1 MLRSSS
7 EKYKVCQYEYEEG
20 MSCGSDI
27 VFIFLFLKIKNFHI
41 KYKNSYKK
49 LDLLCILKKAF
60 KIIIKI

>member
-7 EKYKVCQYEYEEG
+7 EKYKVCQYEYGEG

-27 VFIFLFLKIKNFHI
+27 VFIFLFFIKKLHI

-49 LDLLCILKKAF
+49 LDLLYILKKAF